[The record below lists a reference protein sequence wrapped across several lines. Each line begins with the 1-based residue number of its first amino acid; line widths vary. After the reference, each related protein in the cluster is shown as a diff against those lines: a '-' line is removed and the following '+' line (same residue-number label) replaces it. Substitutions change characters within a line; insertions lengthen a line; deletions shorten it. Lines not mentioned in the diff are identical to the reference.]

1 MSEDSSAKAAVAE
14 AMPEGQKK
22 ALFWACFA
30 ALVATSFCFVTRSM
44 LIGTWGSEFGW
55 NETQKGEI
63 LGVGLWPFSISI
75 ILFSLVVDRIGYG
88 TAMAFAFICHVL
100 FVVVTIMA
108 PQMGSPASIYWAF
121 YVGSLLG
128 ALAAGTV
135 EAVINPVVAT
145 LFPREKVKWL
155 SILHAG
161 WPGGLVLGGLLN
173 LVMGPEANWKYKIG
187 IVLLPTLLYGI
198 LMLGKKFPIHERV
211 AAGVSYRDMLRE
223 FGVVCAFI
231 ASFLV
236 FKEIGRVFNFAEW
249 LTWTLIV
256 ISTLAFGAA
265 TGFAL
270 GRWLFIVLVLIM
282 MPLATTELGTD
293 TWVTDLMG
301 PEMEKLGMQAGWILV
316 YTSFIM
322 MVLRF
327 LAGSIVHRL
336 SPLGLLS
343 IAAALA
349 MIGLFFLSSAA
360 GVAILIAATI
370 YGVGKTFFWP
380 AMLGVVSEQF
390 PKGGA
395 LTINGVSGIGMLA
408 VGTVG
413 AVFLGYIQDSS
424 VNAKLKA
431 EKPAIHQEYR
441 ATKKWVFGQY
451 EYVEV
456 QKAEQSPTL
465 AEKDKAEVKSL
476 SEAGKKEALK
486 AVAVF
491 PAIMLVAY
499 LILMG
504 YFKAKGGYK
513 PVLLTEGGETT

>member
-1 MSEDSSAKAAVAE
+1 MSEGGIATATTAD
-14 AMPEGQKK
+14 AMPEAQKK

-44 LIGTWGSEFGW
+44 LIGTWGTQFGW

-75 ILFSLVVDRIGYG
+75 ILFSLVVDRVGYG

-100 FVVVTIMA
+100 FAVVTIIA
-108 PQMGSPASIYWAF
+108 PGMGSSNAIYWSF
-121 YVGSLLG
+121 YAGSLLG

-135 EAVINPVVAT
+135 EAVINPIVAT

-173 LVMGPEANWKYKIG
+173 LFMGPEANWKYKIG
-187 IVLLPTLLYGI
+187 LILIPTILYGA
-198 LMLGKKFPIHERV
+198 LMLGKKFPVHERV
-211 AAGVSYRDMLRE
+211 AAGVSYREMLRE
-223 FGVVCAFI
+223 FGIVCAFI
-231 ASFLV
+231 VSFLV
-236 FKEIGRVFNFAEW
+236 FKEIGRVFSFPS
-249 LTWTLIV
+249 LVTWALIV
-256 ISTLAFGAA
+256 LATIAFGFAS
-265 TGFAL
+265 GWAL
-270 GRWLFIVLVLIM
+270 GRGLFIVLVLIM

-301 PEMEKLGMQAGWILV
+301 PEMKKLGMQAGWILV

-349 MIGLFFLSSAA
+349 MIGLVYLSSAI
-360 GVAILIAATI
+360 GVAILVAATI
-370 YGVGKTFFWP
+370 YGIGKTFFWP

-424 VNAKLKA
+424 VNNKLKTENVA
-431 EKPAIHQEYR
+431 VHQQVAAQKR
-441 ATKKWVFGQY
+441 WVFGKY
-451 EYVEV
+451 EAVDPTKVEALTDQA
-456 QKAEQSPTL
+456 QK
-465 AEKDKAEVKSL
+465 DEVKRL
-476 SEAGKKEALK
+476 SEEGKKEALK
-486 AVAVF
+486 AVAIF

-499 LILMG
+499 LLLMA
-504 YFKAKGGYK
+504 YFKARGGYK
-513 PVLLTEGGETT
+513 PVLLAEGGGTT

>member
-1 MSEDSSAKAAVAE
+1 MSSPSSEAAPHVGE
-14 AMPEGQKK
+14 LPEGQRKL
-22 ALFWACFA
+22 LFWACFS

-44 LIGTWGSEFGW
+44 LIGTWGTEFGW
-55 NETQKGEI
+55 DETQKGQI

-75 ILFSLVVDRIGYG
+75 ILFSLVIDKIGYG
-88 TAMAFAFICHVL
+88 KAMAFAFICHIL
-100 FVVVTIMA
+100 FATVTIMA
-108 PQMGSPASIYWAF
+108 PSMGSDSAIYNAF

-161 WPGGLVLGGLLN
+161 WPGGLVLGGVLALG
-173 LVMGPEANWKYKIG
+173 LGDVNWKIKIG
-187 IVLLPTLLYGI
+187 LIFIPTIIYGAF
-198 LMLGKKFPIHERV
+198 MLGRKFPVSERV

-223 FGVVCAFI
+223 FGVVSAFI

-236 FKEIGRVFNFAEW
+236 FREIGRVFGFAEW
-249 LTWTLIV
+249 LTWALI
-256 ISTLAFGAA
+256 IASTVAYGVA

-270 GRWLFIVLVLIM
+270 GRGLFIVLVLVM

-301 PEMEKLGMQAGWILV
+301 PEMEKLGIAAGWILV
-316 YTSFIM
+316 YTSLIM

-349 MIGLFFLSSAA
+349 MVGLFFLSSAV
-360 GVAILIAATI
+360 GISILIAATI
-370 YGVGKTFFWP
+370 YGIGKTFFWP

-390 PKGGA
+390 PRGGA
-395 LTINGVSGIGMLA
+395 MTLNGVSGLGMLA

-424 VNAKLKA
+424 VNSKLKM
-431 EKPAIHQEYR
+431 EQPAIHQQV
-441 ATKKWVFGQY
+441 AHQKTWVFGTY
-451 EYVEV
+451 EAVEPKRV
-456 QKAEQSPTL
+456 EELPNPADREQ
-465 AEKDKAEVKSL
+465 VKTL

-486 AVAVF
+486 AVAIF

-499 LILMG
+499 LLLMA
-504 YFKAKGGYK
+504 YFKSKGGYK
-513 PVLLTEGGETT
+513 PVLLEAGGES

>member
-1 MSEDSSAKAAVAE
+1 MSEGSTAAATATNE
-14 AMPEGQKK
+14 LPEGQRKL
-22 ALFWACFA
+22 LFWACFA

-44 LIGTWGSEFGW
+44 LISTWGTEFGW
-55 NETQKGEI
+55 NETQKGQI

-88 TAMAFAFICHVL
+88 TAMVFAFLCHIL
-100 FVVVTIMA
+100 FAAVTIMA
-108 PQMGSPASIYWAF
+108 PGMGSDQAVYTAF

-161 WPGGLVLGGLLN
+161 WPGGLVLGGILALG
-173 LVMGPEANWKYKIG
+173 LGDTNWKIKIG
-187 IVLLPTLLYGI
+187 LIFIPTVIYGI
-198 LMLGKKFPIHERV
+198 FMLGRKFPIHERV

-223 FGVVCAFI
+223 FGVIVALI

-236 FKEIGRVFNFAEW
+236 FKEIGRVFSFPDW

-256 ISTLAFGAA
+256 VATLAYGAA
-265 TGFAL
+265 TGFAP
-270 GRWLFIVLVLIM
+270 GRGLFIILVLIM

-301 PEMEKLGMQAGWILV
+301 PEMEKLGVQAGWILV
-316 YTSFIM
+316 YTSLIM
-322 MVLRF
+322 MILRF

-349 MIGLFFLSSAA
+349 TCGLFFLSSAVGA
-360 GVAILIAATI
+360 AILVAATV
-370 YGVGKTFFWP
+370 YGIGKTFFWP

-390 PKGGA
+390 PRGGA
-395 LTINGVSGIGMLA
+395 LTINGVSGLGMLA

-424 VNAKLKA
+424 VNSKLKA
-431 EKPAIHQEYR
+431 ENAAIHQQVR
-441 ATKKWVFGQY
+441 
-451 EYVEV
+451 
-456 QKAEQSPTL
+456 
-465 AEKDKAEVKSL
+465 AEKTWLFGKYEAVDPSKVEKLTEQTDKNTVKSL
-476 SEAGKKEALK
+476 SDAGKKEALK
-486 AVAVF
+486 AVAIF

-499 LILMG
+499 LLLMG
-504 YFKAKGGYK
+504 YFKSKGGYK
-513 PVLLTEGGETT
+513 PVLLSEG

>member
-1 MSEDSSAKAAVAE
+1 MSDGAAMA
-14 AMPEGQKK
+14 AGASEGTSDGQRKL
-22 ALFWACFA
+22 LFWACFS

-44 LIGTWGSEFGW
+44 LIGQWGAEFGW
-55 NETQKGEI
+55 DETEKGRI

-75 ILFSLVVDRIGYG
+75 ILFSLVIDKIGYG
-88 TAMAFAFICHVL
+88 KAMVFAFLCHIL
-100 FVVVTIMA
+100 FAAVTIMA
-108 PQMGSPASIYWAF
+108 PGTSNPYMAF
-121 YVGSLLG
+121 YIGSLLG

-173 LVMGPEANWKYKIG
+173 IILGPDSNWKVKIG
-187 IVLLPTLLYGI
+187 LVFIPTIVYGVF
-198 LMLGKKFPIHERV
+198 MLGRKFPIHERV

-223 FGVVCAFI
+223 FGVICAFI
-231 ASFLV
+231 VAFLV
-236 FKEIGRVFNFAEW
+236 IKEIGSVFGFEQW
-249 LTWTLIV
+249 LIWTLI
-256 ISTLAFGAA
+256 IAATLAYGAA
-265 TGFAL
+265 TGFAP
-270 GRWLFIVLVLIM
+270 GRFLFVILVLIM

-301 PEMEKLGMQAGWILV
+301 PEMKKLSIDAGWILV

-327 LAGSIVHRL
+327 VAGSIVHRL

-349 MIGLFFLSSAA
+349 MLGLLFLSSAVGA
-360 GVAILIAATI
+360 TILIAATI

-380 AMLGVVSEQF
+380 AMLGVVAEQF

-395 LTINGVSGIGMLA
+395 MTLNGVSGIGMLA

-424 VNAKLKA
+424 VNNKLQTERPA
-431 EKPAIHQEYR
+431 LHAQVASEKN
-441 ATKKWVFGQY
+441 WVFGKY
-451 EYVEV
+451 EAVDPTKVEGLPSSEDKESV
-456 QKAEQSPTL
+456 HTL
-465 AEKDKAEVKSL
+465 SD
-476 SEAGKKEALK
+476 AGKKEALR
-486 AVAVF
+486 AVAIF
-491 PAIMLVAY
+491 PAFMLVCY
-499 LILMG
+499 LLLMV
-504 YFKAKGGYK
+504 YFKSRGGYK
-513 PVLLTEGGETT
+513 PVLLETGGQT